1 MGTDDHEITVTD
13 WAAAEIRALR
23 QARRMSVRE
32 FAAHLGVSDR
42 AISNWE
48 NITTP
53 VRPRSASQ
61 ALMDTS
67 LHHAEPRVRDRFM
80 RYLAA
85 DHGDHQTGGPT

>member
-1 MGTDDHEITVTD
+1 MGTNDHETTVTD
-13 WAAAEIRALR
+13 WTATEIRALR

-48 NITTP
+48 NTTTP
-53 VRPRSASQ
+53 VRPRTVNQ
-61 ALMDTS
+61 ALLDTS
-67 LHHAEPRVRDRFM
+67 LHRADPLVRDRFI

-85 DHGDHQTGGPT
+85 AYGAHQTGDTT

>member
-13 WAAAEIRALR
+13 WTATEIRALR

-32 FAAHLGVSDR
+32 FASHLGVSDR
-42 AISNWE
+42 AVSHWE
-48 NITTP
+48 NTTTP

-61 ALMDTS
+61 ALLDTS
-67 LHHAEPRVRDRFM
+67 LHHAEPLVRDRFG

-85 DHGDHQTGGPT
+85 NHGDQQTGDPT

>member
-13 WAAAEIRALR
+13 WTATEIRALR

-48 NITTP
+48 NTTKP
-53 VRPRSASQ
+53 VQPRSVSQ
-61 ALMDTS
+61 ALLDTS
-67 LHHAEPRVRDRFM
+67 LHHADALVRDRFV
-80 RYLAA
+80 RYVAA
-85 DHGDHQTGGPT
+85 ISGDQQTGDPI